1 MLSYVVSNRPCT
13 NDLAALL
20 HLFYDLCS
28 SPIPN
33 REMALMGLTDET
45 ITRPPPFHLARSL
58 FSSREKV
65 ELEREVK
72 AHCAERRVRRLPTD
86 DCRRTEQY
94 INN

>member
-33 REMALMGLTDET
+33 REMALMGLTDEI
-45 ITRPPPFHLARSL
+45 ITRPPFHLARSL

-65 ELEREVK
+65 ELGEGGQSPLCGEASQAT
-72 AHCAERRVRRLPTD
+72 AH
-86 DCRRTEQY
+86 
-94 INN
+94 